1 MKKYLVILSENVDI
15 YIKNVPYFMELKIHK
30 SRKDNFK
37 HTTNGYSIGPYYGDA
52 VLPLTPA
59 IKILFGLT
67 TEENND
73 IIENKE
79 MK

>member
-1 MKKYLVILSENVDI
+1 MKKYLVILSEDVDVFSR
-15 YIKNVPYFMELKIHK
+15 NVPYFMELRIHK
-30 SRKDNFK
+30 SRKDNFSQPTK
-37 HTTNGYSIGPYYGDA
+37 GFSIGPYYEDI
-52 VLPLTPA
+52 VLPLSPA